1 MRAEIIFAWVTL
13 LQSAASR
20 HDPNEMPEGLISS
33 RLEQASRQV
42 GVSSG
47 KRDTSKQQRPKDSKV
62 HTPCKKRACTRA
74 GFLSTGLR
82 EEVGRHPARRGLET
96 GPGS

>member
-62 HTPCKKRACTRA
+62 HTRVLEHR
-74 GFLSTGLR
+74 L
-82 EEVGRHPARRGLET
+82 ARRSWQTPCEERA
-96 GPGS
+96 